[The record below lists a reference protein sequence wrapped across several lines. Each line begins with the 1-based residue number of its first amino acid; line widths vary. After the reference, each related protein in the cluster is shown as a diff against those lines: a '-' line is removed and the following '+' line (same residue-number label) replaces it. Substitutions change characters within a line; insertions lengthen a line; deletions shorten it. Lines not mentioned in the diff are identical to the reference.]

1 MTRGTVLE
9 TSDHGLVVDVPLK
22 LKKRAGRKEVI
33 LTDVSGGG
41 AIERMPHQEALVVAL
56 ARAHRWQRLL
66 DDGKFK
72 SVSDLAREI
81 GLDPSFAARLLRL
94 TLLGPDIVE
103 AILTGEEPSGLS
115 LTMLTKQS
123 SAVWKE
129 QRRAFGTKQ
138 AGRFGE
144 DTLRPCH
151 DIHP

>member
-56 ARAHRWQRLL
+56 ARAHRWQKLL

-72 SVSDLAREI
+72 SVSDL
-81 GLDPSFAARLLRL
+81 
-94 TLLGPDIVE
+94 
-103 AILTGEEPSGLS
+103 S
-115 LTMLTKQS
+115 L
-123 SAVWKE
+123 
-129 QRRAFGTKQ
+129 
-138 AGRFGE
+138 
-144 DTLRPCH
+144 
-151 DIHP
+151 IHI

>member
-33 LTDVSGGG
+33 LTDAFGDG
-41 AIERMPHQEALVVAL
+41 AIERMSHQEALVIAL

-66 DDGKFK
+66 DEEKFK

-94 TLLGPDIVE
+94 TLLAPDIIE
-103 AILTGEEPSGLS
+103 AILMGEEPSGLS
-115 LTMLTKQS
+115 LTMLTKQLP
-123 SAVWKE
+123 VLWNG
-129 QRRAFGTKQ
+129 QRRILGFT
-138 AGRFGE
+138 
-144 DTLRPCH
+144 P
-151 DIHP
+151 P